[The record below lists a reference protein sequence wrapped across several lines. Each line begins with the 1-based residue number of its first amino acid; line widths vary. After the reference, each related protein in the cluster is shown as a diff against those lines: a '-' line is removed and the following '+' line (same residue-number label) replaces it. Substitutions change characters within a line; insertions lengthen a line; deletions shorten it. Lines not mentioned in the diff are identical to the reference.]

1 MIWLQVPRDRWR
13 LAISQQLPMARRR
26 KKRALW
32 QHQVVRPS
40 QERKAEPKATGGSD
54 GGEASDD
61 DLLDEE
67 TQSDKAAGNITKEN
81 KATEAAPE
89 PPIEKALRE
98 VEIEVQALGDK
109 GQALLDSLDDMSK
122 VSHPEIDLA
131 RYLKQAAGISK
142 KLHGIKSSS
151 GKKHDAFIANMRSS
165 IEKVMRV
172 LNKCAEKLAEHNNT
186 KKFQRQLEHQ
196 PPKLQRPLSTA
207 ARMKTKENKPR
218 DGHHTTRFNR
228 FFRRRRGE

>member
-1 MIWLQVPRDRWR
+1 M
-13 LAISQQLPMARRR
+13 
-26 KKRALW
+26 
-32 QHQVVRPS
+32 
-40 QERKAEPKATGGSD
+40 
-54 GGEASDD
+54 
-61 DLLDEE
+61 LDEE
-67 TQSDKAAGNITKEN
+67 TQSDKAAANITKEN

-98 VEIEVQALGDK
+98 VEIEVNALGDK

-142 KLHGIKSSS
+142 KLHAIKSAH

-172 LNKCAEKLAEHNNT
+172 LNKCAEKLSEHRET
-186 KKFQRQLEHQ
+186 KKPTSPMATGSSAPAAAVDSSEDEDEGEQADATGTTQ
-196 PPKLQRPLSTA
+196 PASTGSSDEAEKKSVEPSATGSSDEEEDGDEA
-207 ARMKTKENKPR
+207 APSEPAT
-218 DGHHTTRFNR
+218 G
-228 FFRRRRGE
+228 GSI